1 MNFVVRPKKCRI
13 TKCKNKVIH
22 VYDLLPTIHILHV
35 LIYQYLYFYLGIL
48 GGKHKKKRRK
58 KAKKRYVYIVSIE
71 FTGV

>member
-35 LIYQYLYFYLGIL
+35 LIYLYFYLGIL
-48 GGKHKKKRRK
+48 EEKHKKKRRK

>member
-35 LIYQYLYFYLGIL
+35 LIYLYFYLGIL
-48 GGKHKKKRRK
+48 EGKHKKKRRK